1 MKILVVD
8 DSSVMRKLVTRSI
21 RQAGFGTA
29 TVVEAEDGAHAIA
42 VVKEER
48 PDVILADWNMPNV
61 DGLEMLHRL
70 RAEGDQ
76 TKVGFITS
84 ESSAE
89 IRSAAQMGGAS
100 FFLSKPI
107 DLAKLELALQAVAV
121 S

>member
-8 DSSVMRKLVTRSI
+8 DSSVMRKLITRSV
-21 RQAGFGTA
+21 RQAGYGNA
-29 TVVEAEDGAHAIA
+29 TVVEAEDGRHALA
-42 VVKEER
+42 VAEEEH
-48 PDVILADWNMPNV
+48 PDVILADWSMPNLT
-61 DGLEMLHRL
+61 GLEMLHAL
-70 RAEGDQ
+70 RAKGDR

-107 DLAKLELALQAVAV
+107 DPARLELALQAVSV
-121 S
+121 